1 VKELDEVQ
9 VSQAA
14 KCDEERELKRQLAV
28 YKEEASRYCLT
39 ADCVRTTD
47 DIIRR
52 MDLAVD
58 PCHDF
63 WLYACGGWLRDNR
76 HQPVDGEATGVQH
89 EVDQSVSQSV
99 RCFIHAWGDVTS
111 QSLRLR
117 YDRHFVGI
125 TRDIM
130 RTSS

>member
-1 VKELDEVQ
+1 MCLLCVQVKELDEVQ

-89 EVDQSVSQSV
+89 EVDQSVSQMLYT
-99 RCFIHAWGDVTS
+99 CMG
-111 QSLRLR
+111 
-117 YDRHFVGI
+117 
-125 TRDIM
+125 
-130 RTSS
+130 